1 MRYWLS
7 LLSELYPSNICMCY
21 ACLYYNCACKAVGKL
36 IKRDI
41 SLHNDDSKVDAQ
53 IIVLHLMGI
62 IRRMPR
68 G

>member
-1 MRYWLS
+1 
-7 LLSELYPSNICMCY
+7 MCY

-53 IIVLHLMGI
+53 IIVLHFDGYHPPDATGI
-62 IRRMPR
+62 VNYINH
-68 G
+68 

>member
-1 MRYWLS
+1 M
-7 LLSELYPSNICMCY
+7 
-21 ACLYYNCACKAVGKL
+21 GKL